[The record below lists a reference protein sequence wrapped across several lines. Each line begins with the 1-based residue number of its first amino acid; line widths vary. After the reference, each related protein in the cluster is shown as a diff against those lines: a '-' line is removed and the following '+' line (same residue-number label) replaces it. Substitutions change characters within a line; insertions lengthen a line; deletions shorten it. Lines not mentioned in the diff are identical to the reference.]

1 MKFLKETYAYIGVEN
16 CR

>member
-1 MKFLKETYAYIGVEN
+1 MKLLKETYAYIGVET